1 MPPMNPKKIA
11 ILKDRVDADFLPF
24 VRRPARYIGGEVNQI
39 GKDLDKCDMRIALC
53 FPDVYEIGIS
63 YTGMAV
69 LYDILNRQPSTAA
82 ERVYCP
88 WVDAEEI
95 LRQKNIPLYTLESK
109 AAVKDF
115 DILGFSLT
123 AELCFTNML
132 AVLDL
137 SKITLRTADRTEDD
151 PIVIA
156 GGAISNC
163 AEPVSPFIDIFI
175 LGDGEEAIVRIVELI
190 RDMKSRR
197 AGRDEIMAAAAKKFS
212 FAYVPSLYTF
222 EYDGD
227 KIKSFNST
235 IEGLPTEFKNAVI
248 EDFDKAPAP
257 ETPIVPFAEAVHERI
272 SIEIMR
278 GCPGR
283 CRFCQASFCKRPL
296 RYRSVDT
303 IFELAKRNYEA
314 TGFDTI
320 GLLSL
325 STGDYPH
332 LEELVTKLKKYF
344 GPKHVGVSLPSLRVK
359 DTLKLLPSFATSVR
373 KSGLT
378 IAVEAASE
386 KLRKMINKPLTDED
400 LLAGIEAAYEE
411 GFKRVKL
418 YFMVGF
424 PGETA
429 DDISQIVDLSHKISN
444 LKRKFDNRAAEVS
457 AAVSWLVPKPHTP
470 FGWIGQKS
478 TEYFHNARKIIL
490 DRKHAINARQV
501 RFKFHNIESSSLE
514 SAFARGDRRLADVIE
529 TAYKLGARFDLW
541 DEMFDH
547 RIWQQAFDTHNIDP
561 ETASGR
567 SFDVDEILPWQ
578 HLGGPKKKHL
588 IQHLEE
594 AMELV
599 SK

>member
-1 MPPMNPKKIA
+1 MNSKKIT
-11 ILKDRVDADFLPF
+11 ILKDRVESDFLPL
-24 VRRPARYIGGEVNQI
+24 VRRPARYIGGEVNQHR
-39 GKDLDKCDMRIALC
+39 KDLGQCDMRIALC

-69 LYDILNRQPSTAA
+69 LYDILNALPSTAA

-88 WVDAEEI
+88 WIDAEEI
-95 LRQKNIPLYTLESK
+95 LRQKDIPLYTLESK

-123 AELCFTNML
+123 AELCATNML

-137 SKITLRTADRTEDD
+137 SQIPLRTADRTEDD

-156 GGAISNC
+156 GGTVSNC

-175 LGDGEEAIVRIVELI
+175 LGDGEDAAVQIVELI
-190 RDMKSRR
+190 RNMKSK
-197 AGRDEIMAAAAKKFS
+197 AASRDEIMLAAAKKFS

-227 KIKSFNST
+227 KIKSFQP
-235 IEGLPTEFKNAVI
+235 IVEGLPSEFENAIV
-248 EDFDKAPAP
+248 EDFDKAQAP
-257 ETPIVPFAEAVHERI
+257 SAPIVPFAEAVHERI
-272 SIEIMR
+272 SVEIMR

-303 IFELAKRNYEA
+303 IFEFAKRQYEA

-332 LEELVTKLKKYF
+332 LEELVLKLKEYF
-344 GPKHVGVSLPSLRVK
+344 EPKRVGVSLPSLRVQ
-359 DTLKLLPSFATSVR
+359 DTLKLLPSLTTSVR

-400 LLAGIEAAYEE
+400 LLAAIDAAYRE

-424 PGETA
+424 PGETEE
-429 DDISQIVDLSHKISN
+429 DIEQIVDLSAKIAN
-444 LKRKFDNRAAEVS
+444 LKRNFDNRAADVS

-470 FGWIGQKS
+470 FGWIGQQS
-478 TEYFHNARKIIL
+478 QEYFNNARTLIL
-490 DRKHAINARQV
+490 DRKHAINARFV
-501 RFKFHNIESSSLE
+501 RFKFHKIESSSVE
-514 SAFARGDRRLADVIE
+514 SAVARGDRRMADVIE
-529 TAYKLGARFDLW
+529 TAFKLGARFDLW
-541 DEMFDH
+541 SEGFDND
-547 RIWQQAFDTHNIDP
+547 IWQKAFETHGIDP
-561 ETASGR
+561 DAASRR

-578 HLGGPKKKHL
+578 HLGGPEKKHL

-594 AMELV
+594 AL
-599 SK
+599 KIAND

>member
-1 MPPMNPKKIA
+1 MNSKKIT
-11 ILKDRVDADFLPF
+11 ILADRVDAEFLPF
-24 VRRPARYIGGEVNQI
+24 IRRPGRYIGGEVNQSV
-39 GKDLDKCDMRIALC
+39 KDLDKCDIRVALC

-69 LYDILNRQPSTAA
+69 LYDILNRRALTGA

-88 WVDAEEI
+88 WTDAEEI
-95 LRQKNIPLYTLESK
+95 LREKNIPLYTLESK
-109 AAVKDF
+109 AAVRDF

-137 SKITLRTADRTEDD
+137 SGIPLRTAGRTEDD

-156 GGAISNC
+156 GGTISNC
-163 AEPVSPFIDIFI
+163 AEPAAPFIDIFI
-175 LGDGEEAIVRIVELI
+175 LGDGEDAIVQIVDLV
-190 RDMKSRR
+190 RDMRSEG
-197 AGRDEIMAAAAKKFS
+197 AGRDEIMLVAAKKFS
-212 FAYVPSLYTF
+212 FAYVPSLYEF
-222 EYDGD
+222 QYAGD
-227 KIKSFNST
+227 KIKSFYST
-235 IEGLPTEFKNAVI
+235 VEGLQTEFENAIV
-248 EDFDKAPAP
+248 EDFDAAPAP
-257 ETPIVPFAEAVHERI
+257 IAPIVPFAEAVHERI

-303 IFELAKRNYEA
+303 IFDLAKQNYEA

-325 STGDYPH
+325 STGDYPQ
-332 LEELVTKLKKYF
+332 LEELVLKLKEYF
-344 GPKHVGVSLPSLRVK
+344 EPKRVGVSLPSLRVQ
-359 DTLKLLPSFATSVR
+359 DTLKLLPSLTTSVR

-400 LLAGIEAAYEE
+400 LLAGIEAAYEA

-424 PGETA
+424 PGETEG
-429 DDISQIVDLSHKISN
+429 DIEQIVDLSQKIAN
-444 LKRKFDNRAAEVS
+444 LKRNVDKRAADVS
-457 AAVSWLVPKPHTP
+457 AAVSWLIPKPHTP
-470 FGWIGQKS
+470 FGWIGQQS
-478 TEYFHNARKIIL
+478 LEYFHKARNIIL
-490 DRKHAINARQV
+490 DRKHAINARKV

-514 SAFARGDRRLADVIE
+514 SVFARGDRRLAEVIE

-541 DEMFDH
+541 DEGFDYS
-547 RIWQQAFDTHNIDP
+547 IWQKAFESCGIDP
-561 ETASGR
+561 EAAGR
-567 SFDVDEILPWQ
+567 KSFDADEILPWQ
-578 HLGGPKKKHL
+578 HLGGAKKKHL
-588 IQHLEE
+588 LQHLEK
-594 AMELV
+594 ALKIV
-599 SK
+599 KP